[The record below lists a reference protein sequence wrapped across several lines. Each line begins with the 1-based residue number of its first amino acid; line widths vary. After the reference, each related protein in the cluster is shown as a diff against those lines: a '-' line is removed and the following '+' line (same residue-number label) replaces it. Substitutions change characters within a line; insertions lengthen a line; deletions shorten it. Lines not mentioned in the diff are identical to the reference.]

1 MSTIKTM
8 KTQRV
13 FAPITRVDA
22 ATRVV
27 EGYCYVNAVV
37 GDGIDLTRKSMVK
50 ASEDYMKWGAIRAM
64 HGPVAAGTAEA
75 VTWDDKGCFL
85 RAKITDDAEWEKCAN
100 GTYKGFSVGVNPVV
114 MRGNKTVSVKWV
126 ENSLVDRPFDED
138 ASFLIA
144 RAEGLTEGSGT
155 EDIEVTVLDEGEEPA
170 GKKRAKGKGAK
181 SAKAAKVKPAEGDS
195 DRAAAPKLLRAAI
208 TALDADFDDLPTES
222 GYPASELAV
231 MRVKLKRIN
240 KMADK
245 MAKAQKAVKATAPI
259 ARFDTPGDVVPAPV
273 VAAVVAAKMDALDM
287 KALITRM
294 STMEKQNAST
304 LSSLAETRREL
315 KAEKKRV
322 KKLSRAAAP
331 ATNRPVQFPGMDR
344 EFAAN
349 GFSLDGEA
357 AASQIPALTAE
368 WKRLSETLAADP
380 DQAKRFEGARQMSIL
395 SAKLSELGAPVQ

>member
-50 ASEDYMKWGAIRAM
+50 ASKDYMKWGAIRAM

-231 MRVKLKRIN
+231 MRVKLKKIN
-240 KMADK
+240 KMAK
-245 MAKAQKAVKATAPI
+245 KIAKVQAALYGNRAEKAAVVRAEAAAP
-259 ARFDTPGDVVPAPV
+259 VVPAPV
-273 VAAVVAAKMDALDM
+273 AKSDTPDM

>member
-1 MSTIKTM
+1 M

-126 ENSLVDRPFDED
+126 ENSLVDRPFDKD

-144 RAEGLTEGSGT
+144 RADGLTEGSDT
-155 EDIEVTVLDEGEEPA
+155 EDIEVTVLDEGEKPA
-170 GKKRAKGKGAK
+170 GKKNAKVKPAK
-181 SAKAAKVKPAEGDS
+181 AAKAAKVKPSKGDS

-208 TALDADFDDLPTES
+208 TALDADFDDLPTE
-222 GYPASELAV
+222 
-231 MRVKLKRIN
+231 
-240 KMADK
+240 
-245 MAKAQKAVKATAPI
+245 T
-259 ARFDTPGDVVPAPV
+259 GDVVPAPV
-273 VAAVVAAKMDALDM
+273 VAAVVAAKMDSLDM

-322 KKLSRAAAP
+322 KKLSRAASP

>member
-144 RAEGLTEGSGT
+144 RAEGLTEGSAT

-170 GKKRAKGKGAK
+170 GKNRAKGKP
-181 SAKAAKVKPAEGDS
+181 AKAAKVAKVKPAEGDS

-208 TALDADFDDLPTES
+208 TALDADFDDLPT
-222 GYPASELAV
+222 
-231 MRVKLKRIN
+231 
-240 KMADK
+240 
-245 MAKAQKAVKATAPI
+245 
-259 ARFDTPGDVVPAPV
+259 
-273 VAAVVAAKMDALDM
+273 
-287 KALITRM
+287 
-294 STMEKQNAST
+294 
-304 LSSLAETRREL
+304 
-315 KAEKKRV
+315 
-322 KKLSRAAAP
+322 
-331 ATNRPVQFPGMDR
+331 
-344 EFAAN
+344 
-349 GFSLDGEA
+349 
-357 AASQIPALTAE
+357 
-368 WKRLSETLAADP
+368 
-380 DQAKRFEGARQMSIL
+380 
-395 SAKLSELGAPVQ
+395 